1 MRRNKILDA
10 VHILVMGVGVYL
22 TVIGILT
29 ICGFVD
35 LDLSQMSNP
44 DGLIA
49 ILVGTTGISVY
60 TDREL
65 RRRIHDLESVIYRT
79 GTGIEPK

>member
-79 GTGIEPK
+79 ETGIEPK